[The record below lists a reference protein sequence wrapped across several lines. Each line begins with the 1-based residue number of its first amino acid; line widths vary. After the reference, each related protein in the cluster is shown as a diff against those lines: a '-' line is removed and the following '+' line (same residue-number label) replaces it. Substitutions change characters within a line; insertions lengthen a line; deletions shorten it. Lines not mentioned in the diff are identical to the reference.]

1 MIADLFDRWLLV
13 FQSFGQHARELITS
27 EVALKMLYILSEEQT
42 LPKRNPVLLNRTL
55 QNLIIK
61 VILMIIYIF
70 FINKSKD
77 FMICYVKCSQVVP
90 IENLNGRAKVEA
102 GEICERRNGLNF
114 LKLLIL
120 FCGLNRISYWFFWLF
135 IFYFQEE
142 ELISIEIGVW
152 IGGKKKRFVIKELG
166 KC

>member
-1 MIADLFDRWLLV
+1 
-13 FQSFGQHARELITS
+13 
-27 EVALKMLYILSEEQT
+27 
-42 LPKRNPVLLNRTL
+42 
-55 QNLIIK
+55 
-61 VILMIIYIF
+61 MIIYIF

-120 FCGLNRISYWFFWLF
+120 FCGLNRISY
-135 IFYFQEE
+135 
-142 ELISIEIGVW
+142 
-152 IGGKKKRFVIKELG
+152 
-166 KC
+166 